1 MDEFLN
7 NIVAQCKD
15 ERIVNWA
22 KQWLELDES
31 AEQNEDVPQ
40 ILSPDFERNVLS
52 H

>member
-22 KQWLELDES
+22 KQWLELDKS

-40 ILSPDFERNVLS
+40 IISSNFERIVLGY
-52 H
+52 